1 MGYNF
6 YPVDRDQQFLF
17 PPSLKDWVPE
27 NDPVWFVI
35 DSVAGLDLAA
45 FYAKY
50 RADGAGATAYDPSMM
65 VTLLVYAYCHGERS
79 SRKIEWLCGRDVAFR
94 VITANR
100 VPDHTSICRFRSNHE
115 EALGGLFV
123 DVLKLCAKAKL
134 VRLGLVALDG
144 TKMKADAA
152 LDANRTEEAVV
163 AEVRKIL
170 GEAAAVDEEE
180 DRLYGDRRGDELPEE
195 LRTKKGR
202 LERLA
207 QCREQLAKEKAEA
220 AAKQQAKLDKRA
232 EEEKETG
239 TKKRGRKPKP
249 PGAKKD
255 DPPKV
260 NVTDPES
267 RIMKARSG
275 YIQGYNGQIVV
286 TEDQIVIAAEV
297 TQEANDVRQL
307 KPMVE
312 LARRNVRA
320 VMPEGKS
327 ELGSVLGDAGY
338 WSDANAAYAK
348 DAGPDFHIATT
359 KDWKQRKAAR
369 EAPPPR
375 GRIPKDISA
384 RDRMER
390 KLLTKVG
397 RAKYRARGR
406 TVEPVFG
413 QVKSAGGFDRFSR
426 RGLNACR
433 SEWVFNL
440 AAFNLK
446 KLWRHALKEAA
457 KRGQT
462 AASRAKKDLLR
473 GLRTIRERSSGAFSP
488 AGPHFAFHE
497 VWVSTP

>member
-1 MGYNF
+1 
-6 YPVDRDQQFLF
+6 
-17 PPSLKDWVPE
+17 
-27 NDPVWFVI
+27 
-35 DSVAGLDLAA
+35 
-45 FYAKY
+45 
-50 RADGAGATAYDPSMM
+50 
-65 VTLLVYAYCHGERS
+65 
-79 SRKIEWLCGRDVAFR
+79 VAFR

-123 DVLKLCAKAKL
+123 DVLRLCAKAKL
-134 VRLGLVALDG
+134 VKLGLVALDG
-144 TKMKADAA
+144 TKMKASAA
-152 LDANRTEEAVV
+152 LDANRTEDAVV

-170 GEAAAVDEEE
+170 GEAAAVDEGE
-180 DRLYGDRRGDELPEE
+180 DRLYGDKRGDELPEE
-195 LRTKKGR
+195 LRTKEGR
-202 LERLA
+202 LGRLA

-232 EEEKETG
+232 EEERETG
-239 TKKRGRKPKP
+239 KKKRGRKPKP

-255 DPPKV
+255 DPPKA

-307 KPMVE
+307 EPMVE
-312 LARRNVRA
+312 LARRNARA
-320 VMPEGKS
+320 VMPEGEG

-390 KLLTKVG
+390 KLLTKAG

-413 QVKSAGGFDRFSR
+413 QVKSAGGFERFSR
-426 RGLNACR
+426 RGLEACR
-433 SEWVFNL
+433 NEWRFNL
-440 AAFNLK
+440 AAFNLQ
-446 KLWRHALKEAA
+446 KLWRHELKETA

-462 AASRAKKDLLR
+462 AGSRAKKDLLR
-473 GLRTIRERSSGAFSP
+473 GLRMIREMISDALSL
-488 AGPHFAFHE
+488 AGPHFSFHPFLNRCSLAASR
-497 VWVSTP
+497 W